1 MSTFSFQGIER
12 VFTNLVS
19 RTSELDSKMVDLQ
32 IASGYSRDEI
42 KRMMQDFN
50 KLGKEIG
57 KTTTEI
63 AEAAN
68 DWLRAGYD
76 GATASQL
83 TEASMNLATLGMIN
97 SSDATSYLI
106 SVLKGW
112 KLEAS
117 EIDGVV
123 DKLVKTDM
131 AAAISAGD
139 LAEAMSR
146 ANNSAQM
153 AGSSLDRYIGYLT
166 TMTDVTQKSAA
177 SIGESMKTVKFMRH
191 CVIIHKT
198 QRKILS
204 NLSKLQRWTTIWKV
218 IPPTTT

>member
-1 MSTFSFQGIER
+1 MSMFSFQGIER

-68 DWLRAGYD
+68 DWLRAGYE
-76 GATASQL
+76 GAEASQL

-177 SIGESMKTVKFMRH
+177 SIGES
-191 CVIIHKT
+191 
-198 QRKILS
+198 
-204 NLSKLQRWTTIWKV
+204 
-218 IPPTTT
+218 